1 MKNGY
6 IKENPMRSVTLNI
19 RDTKV
24 EKEQTIS
31 QEDFQRVLDAIV
43 VVGGTAPNHSYN
55 QFNYQAYAV
64 ALQIGWYTGLRVSE
78 VFGLKKEDFDF
89 NNYTINIQRRLE
101 YHDLKKD
108 ELYTV
113 EKMKTDASKAVIPMA
128 HSLKDILQEW
138 FTINPYKWVI
148 VDIEGKHIHPAA
160 FNARLRSVA
169 IKLNVEYFHFHCL
182 RHTFVTSLIEN
193 DINPSITKEL
203 VRHGNIKTTLDIY
216 THVKKENKKEA
227 LDKVFGGGRER

>member
-24 EKEQTIS
+24 DKQKIVS
-31 QEDFQRVLDAIV
+31 REDFDRALEEIV

-55 QFNYQAYAV
+55 QFNYQAYAI

-101 YHDLKKD
+101 YHNLKKD

-113 EKMKTDASKAVIPMA
+113 EKMKTDASKAIIPMA
-128 HSLKDILQEW
+128 YPLKDILQEW
-138 FTINPYKWVI
+138 FTINPYEWVV

-160 FNARLRSVA
+160 FNARVRSIA
-169 IKLNVEYFHFHCL
+169 IKLGIEYFHFHCL
-182 RHTFVTSLIEN
+182 RHTGTM
-193 DINPSITKEL
+193 SIFRT
-203 VRHGNIKTTLDIY
+203 D
-216 THVKKENKKEA
+216 
-227 LDKVFGGGRER
+227 